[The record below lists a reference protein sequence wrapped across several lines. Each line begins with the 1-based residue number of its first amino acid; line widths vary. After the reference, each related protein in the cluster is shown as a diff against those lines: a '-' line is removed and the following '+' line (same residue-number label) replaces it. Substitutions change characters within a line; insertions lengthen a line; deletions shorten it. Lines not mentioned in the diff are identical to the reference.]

1 MTRPGIGA
9 LRRRMTL
16 EQQTRVADGGGGVT
30 VTWTTVTDLW
40 AELIGLSGAEPFV
53 ADGLQGKVT
62 HQITIRRRMDVAP
75 AMRFR
80 MGTRLFLIETVLG
93 RDGPEPY
100 LRILA
105 EERNL

>member
-16 EQQTRVADGGGGVT
+16 EQPTRVADGGGGVT
-30 VTWTTVTDLW
+30 TSWSPVADLW
-40 AELIGLSGAEPFV
+40 AELIGLSGAEQFV
-53 ADGLQGKVT
+53 ADGPQGRVT
-62 HQITIRRRMDVAP
+62 HRITIRKRTDVAP
-75 AMRFR
+75 AMRLR
-80 MGTRLFLIETVLG
+80 MGLRLFHIETVMG
-93 RDGPEPY
+93 RDDPEPY

>member
-1 MTRPGIGA
+1 MTKPAIAA
-9 LRRRMTL
+9 LRRRLTL

-30 VTWTTVTDLW
+30 VTWTPLTDLW
-40 AELIGLSGAEPFV
+40 ASLTSLAGVEQFV
-53 ADGLQGKVT
+53 GEGLQGKIT
-62 HQITIRRRMDVAP
+62 HELIIRKRMDVAP

-80 MGTRLFLIETVLG
+80 MGTRLFFVETVLG
-93 RDGPEPY
+93 RDGPDPY

>member
-16 EQQTRVADGGGGVT
+16 EQQTRAADGGGGVT
-30 VTWTTVTDLW
+30 VTWAAVIDLW
-40 AELIGLSGAEPFV
+40 AELTGLSGAEQFV
-53 ADGLQGKVT
+53 AEGLQGRVT
-62 HQITIRRRMDVAP
+62 HQITIRKRFDVAP

-80 MGTRLFLIETVLG
+80 MGVRLFYVETVLG
-93 RDGPEPY
+93 RDGPDPY
-100 LRILA
+100 VRILA